1 MWVRRALTHFPQG
14 LYCWTCNYKGQ
25 KLASETAPYKLEA
38 KKAAEDA
45 AAEEESKFMAAKAAG
60 KGGKSDE
67 GSSAGYV
74 V

>member
-1 MWVRRALTHFPQG
+1 M
-14 LYCWTCNYKGQ
+14 
-25 KLASETAPYKLEA
+25 ETAASKLEA

-45 AAEEESKFMAAKAAG
+45 AAEEESKCLSEEAAG

-67 GSSAGYV
+67 GAPAGYV